1 MSQNQQEDLGKAQ
14 KSGAHPRGFASIG
27 PGWGLRIPMF
37 YRLPRLQAAAAGLG
51 TTLGEL
57 MQSII

>member
-1 MSQNQQEDLGKAQ
+1 MNQNQQEDLGKAQ
-14 KSGAHPRGFASIG
+14 KSGAHPRGLASIG
-27 PGWGLRIPMF
+27 PGWSLRIPMF
-37 YRLPRLQAAAAGLG
+37 YKFPSAAAAAGLG